1 MTTPTL
7 VPPYRE
13 VVQRDGQRGIRLNL
27 HPGQQRAWDSTA
39 RYILMLAGSQGGKT
53 CAGVDWL
60 HREICQRGEGDYL
73 AVTATFPL
81 LNLKMLPE
89 FLSLFQDTLH
99 LGTWKDADKVFL
111 YHGGKTRVI
120 FASATNP
127 ESIESATANAAWL
140 DEAGQH
146 QFKRGAWEA
155 IERRLRIH
163 QGRCLFTTTL
173 YEFGWLKQ
181 ELYDRWV
188 KGDPLIEVIQFDST
202 ANPAFPRA
210 EFERARATMPA
221 WKFDMFY
228 RGIYTKPAGM
238 VYDSFDE
245 AVCKI
250 PRFPIPENWLIYVG
264 HDFGSANPA
273 AMLYAIDPATGNIYA
288 WHEYRP
294 AQAVTV
300 ADQVTHFKGICQGR
314 NVIKRIGGSHQEEG
328 WRNDYTAHGWV
339 ISEPKPRFKQ
349 VAVQVQRVYA
359 LHKLNK
365 IFVFS
370 DLHKYLDEKARFSY
384 KLNDTYS
391 PTEDIEDEASFH
403 LMAAERY
410 ILSDFT
416 PETAVGQG
424 QKTEVHRF

>member
-1 MTTPTL
+1 
-7 VPPYRE
+7 
-13 VVQRDGQRGIRLNL
+13 
-27 HPGQQRAWDSTA
+27 
-39 RYILMLAGSQGGKT
+39 
-53 CAGVDWL
+53 
-60 HREICQRGEGDYL
+60 
-73 AVTATFPL
+73 
-81 LNLKMLPE
+81 MLPE

-188 KGDPLIEVIQFDST
+188 KGDPLIEVIQSAST

-273 AMLYAIDPATGNIYA
+273 AMFYAIDPATGNIYA